1 MKIKNAKSTKF
12 CAIFPDSSEH
22 STKKAKRQNL
32 MPIAGKQSG
41 KAQHK
46 KQGKKEEYEDEDD
59 REFKRK
65 QREAAEKTKA
75 AAAQLQASKK

>member
-1 MKIKNAKSTKF
+1 MLKVPNFVLFFQIRVSAVR
-12 CAIFPDSSEH
+12 
-22 STKKAKRQNL
+22 KKARRQDL

-65 QREAAEKTKA
+65 QREAAEKTRA

>member
-1 MKIKNAKSTKF
+1 
-12 CAIFPDSSEH
+12 
-22 STKKAKRQNL
+22 

-46 KQGKKEEYEDEDD
+46 KQGKREEYEDEDD
-59 REFKRK
+59 LEFKRK

-75 AAAQLQASKK
+75 AVMQLQASKK